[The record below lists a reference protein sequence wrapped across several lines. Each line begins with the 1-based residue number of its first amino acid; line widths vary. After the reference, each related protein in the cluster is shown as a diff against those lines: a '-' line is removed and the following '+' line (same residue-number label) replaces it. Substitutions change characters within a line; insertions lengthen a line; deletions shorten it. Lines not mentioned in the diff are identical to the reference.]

1 MHYLDQVEWRVVYAS
16 LSQKISDH
24 SPYPIVCLV
33 KQSFVRSSFASSSIP
48 LFFRVMAPSFLLQEA
63 VLDPLYFLT
72 YQHVCRAMVLAK
84 IVAANFTVL
93 YVVAILLLGTCDNF
107 APVAVYQGYTH
118 SGSYILYCNLYRI
131 LALVIPRP
139 SGATRPQPSSVYHPY
154 TPQRRGITNIYAG

>member
-1 MHYLDQVEWRVVYAS
+1 
-16 LSQKISDH
+16 
-24 SPYPIVCLV
+24 
-33 KQSFVRSSFASSSIP
+33 
-48 LFFRVMAPSFLLQEA
+48 MAPSFLLQEA

-154 TPQRRGITNIYAG
+154 TPQRRGITNIYAGWAFKCSCARMAPSSRNHTFVVIGLSTLTNLTNDSSVHRN